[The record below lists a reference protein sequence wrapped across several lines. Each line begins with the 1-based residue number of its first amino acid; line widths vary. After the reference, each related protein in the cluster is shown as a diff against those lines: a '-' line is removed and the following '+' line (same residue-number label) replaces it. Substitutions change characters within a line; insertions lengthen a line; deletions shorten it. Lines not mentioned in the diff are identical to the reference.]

1 MLTGGEPSARERGL
15 QLLHFRNLRDLGG
28 LPTQG
33 GQVVASGRLF
43 RGSSP
48 SRFELAERQALEA
61 LELRTIIDLRTH
73 EEVVTSGIQLGLPAL
88 RVHHH
93 PLFEAARQSWIA
105 PNDQSPPSTAS
116 RYFEML
122 NDGVDALANIVLRMA
137 QPETTP
143 LLFCCAAGRDRTGI
157 VAACLLDLL
166 GVDDALIAD
175 DYARSDAF
183 VHDGGRAHCSTIVE
197 LLKLVRQ
204 SYGSTRAMVQSFGVS
219 DAVLDRLQLELLCP
233 AAETAL
239 KE

>member
-1 MLTGGEPSARERGL
+1 MLAEEERSARERGL
-15 QLLHFRNLRDLGG
+15 ELLHFRNLRDLGG
-28 LPTQG
+28 LPAQG

-48 SRFELAERQALEA
+48 SRFEQAERQALQA
-61 LELRTIIDLRTH
+61 LELRTIIDLRMH
-73 EEVVTSGIQLGLPAL
+73 DEVVTSGIQQASPTL

-93 PLFEAARQSWIA
+93 PLFESARQSWIA
-105 PNDQSPPSTAS
+105 PKDQSPPSTAS

-166 GVDDALIAD
+166 GVDDALIAH
-175 DYARSDAF
+175 DYAQSDAF
-183 VHDGGRAHCSTIVE
+183 VHDGGRAHSSTIVE

-204 SYGSTRAMVQSFGVS
+204 TYGSTRSMVQSFGVS
-219 DAVLDRLQLELLCP
+219 DAVFDRLELELLCP
-233 AAETAL
+233 APETVL
-239 KE
+239 NE